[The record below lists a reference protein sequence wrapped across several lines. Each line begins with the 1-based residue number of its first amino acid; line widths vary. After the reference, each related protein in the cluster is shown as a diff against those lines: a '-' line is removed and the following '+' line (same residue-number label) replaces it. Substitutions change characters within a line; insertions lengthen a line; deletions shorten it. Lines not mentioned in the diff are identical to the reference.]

1 MADLVYVVDVA
12 AVMNKQEDRSYLSKQ
27 ENSV

>member
-1 MADLVYVVDVA
+1 MTDWVYVVDVA